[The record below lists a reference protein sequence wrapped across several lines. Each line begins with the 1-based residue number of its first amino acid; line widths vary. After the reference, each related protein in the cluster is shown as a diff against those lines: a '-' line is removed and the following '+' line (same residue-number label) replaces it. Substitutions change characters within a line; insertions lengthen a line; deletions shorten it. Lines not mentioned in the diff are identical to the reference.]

1 MYSLWPAGVSPET
14 RWRGILTGEFGN
26 RWTQSPGRSLSRL
39 YSSGRS
45 KEDDD
50 SLAERVNGSDDDD
63 DDENESESRSTH
75 LTRLKFLYLK
85 AHHELGSIEAWL
97 EILGQAAQMSDLPS
111 KKVQREEDDLSW
123 RVERLSTSA
132 DGPLVSPSGKVL
144 RPFTILPSH
153 SFASVASA
161 NRIKHRAEAEVFGP
175 DWTLPPMTID
185 DYLHEQCAVGNFLS
199 GGGPEQVS
207 QETSDQRAQIDAEE
221 DTYTARQ
228 TQG

>member
-1 MYSLWPAGVSPET
+1 MENTFVSLE
-14 RWRGILTGEFGN
+14 RDCRGQ
-26 RWTQSPGRSLSRL
+26 RSRL

-85 AHHELGSIEAWL
+85 AHQELGSIEAEL

-123 RVERLSTSA
+123 RVERISTSA

-144 RPFTILPSH
+144 RPVTILPSH
-153 SFASVASA
+153 SFATVAST
-161 NRIKHRAEAEVFGP
+161 NRIKLRAEVFRP
-175 DWTLPPMTID
+175 DWTNNASWVTSCPAAAPSKLPKRLPPNALKSTLKRI
-185 DYLHEQCAVGNFLS
+185 
-199 GGGPEQVS
+199 
-207 QETSDQRAQIDAEE
+207 I
-221 DTYTARQ
+221 
-228 TQG
+228 

>member
-1 MYSLWPAGVSPET
+1 MENTFVSLE
-14 RWRGILTGEFGN
+14 RDCRGQ
-26 RWTQSPGRSLSRL
+26 RSRL

-45 KEDDD
+45 KQDDD
-50 SLAERVNGSDDDD
+50 SRAERVNGSDD

-123 RVERLSTSA
+123 RVERISTSA

-144 RPFTILPSH
+144 RPVTILPSH
-153 SFASVASA
+153 SFASVAST
-161 NRIKHRAEAEVFGP
+161 NRIKLRAEVFRP
-175 DWTLPPMTID
+175 DWTLSTRTID
-185 DYLHEQCAVGNFLS
+185 DYLEVGRTTRH
-199 GGGPEQVS
+199 G
-207 QETSDQRAQIDAEE
+207 
-221 DTYTARQ
+221 
-228 TQG
+228 